1 VDDMSVPEM
10 HEIAAFL
17 ETLTDVDYNK
27 TIPTNILRGLP
38 PDGLI
43 QGTVN

>member
-1 VDDMSVPEM
+1 MSVPEM

-17 ETLTDVDYNK
+17 ETLTNVDYDK
-27 TIPTNILRGLP
+27 TILNNVPRGVP
-38 PDGLI
+38 PGGLI